1 MEDERKSQ
9 PSGAS
14 SYQLSPLELQYKTKL
29 CFKFMKQ
36 MKCTYGDK
44 CSHAHGQVE
53 LRDEL
58 SNWKYMP
65 SPCLQ
70 YSIFGYCEWVTCK
83 FFHGEIKGKTKLCR
97 NFEKYLKC
105 NYGDKCRFAHGPVE
119 LREYSKYKTKP
130 CQKYSDDG
138 YCNYGSRC
146 TFLHEEIKEKKEELC
161 NRFPHLSKLSLKSLT
176 DQTFIN

>member
-36 MKCTYGDK
+36 MKCTDGDK
-44 CSHAHGQVE
+44 CKYAHGQVE

-58 SNWKYMP
+58 SNWKYLP

-97 NFEKYLKC
+97 NFEKHLKC
-105 NYGDKCRFAHGPVE
+105 NYGDKCRFAHGPLEV
-119 LREYSKYKTKP
+119 REHSKYKTKP
-130 CQKYSDDG
+130 CQKYFG
-138 YCNYGSRC
+138 
-146 TFLHEEIKEKKEELC
+146 
-161 NRFPHLSKLSLKSLT
+161 
-176 DQTFIN
+176 